1 MKKFILVF
9 SLALAGF
16 FCSIDV
22 QASNYKSEGL
32 LNLTDT
38 VVFDLSTATYS
49 NNGGIYYIDIP
60 VLIYSNDPGINALDF
75 WFHFDLSKM
84 TYVSTVSLEAGLD
97 PFTNYNVNSQ
107 VLSNTTSGTSIS
119 YSAPTYSELLILRFS
134 LTNACTDIVP
144 SDFSAITALV
154 NGNLSSYLFVPPHPI
169 PPFTI
174 QQPQPYCSGSD
185 IVFNYPLT
193 TVNGRNIQ
201 SYAWDF
207 GNGQTSA
214 LQSDTAVY
222 AAEGNY
228 PVVLTLT
235 TVDGCVYPIQNAVPI
250 YPTPVA
256 AFSSNWDEPTNVVSF
271 TNESTITSGSINLY
285 TWDFGGS
292 TSNLQNPNYTFPI
305 PGYYDVTLTAT
316 SDLGCT
322 SSITQLVTA
331 IDIVELDNR
340 SFHIYPNPASD
351 QIFVTSSFHTIA
363 RITDVTGRVVSENY
377 IIQGNQTTDINVSS
391 LAGGYYFL
399 ESVGDETVVRERFLI
414 EN

>member
-1 MKKFILVF
+1 MKNILLKSFIAIAVLF
-9 SLALAGF
+9 AAN
-16 FCSIDV
+16 D
-22 QASNYKSEGL
+22 ASAKQSNEF

-49 NNGGIYYIDIP
+49 NIGGVYYIDIP
-60 VLIYSNDPGINALDF
+60 VLIYSTNPGINALDF
-75 WFHFDLSKM
+75 QFNFNLSKM
-84 TYVSTVSLEAGLD
+84 TYVSTTSVEAGLD

-107 VLSNTTSGTSIS
+107 VLSNTTSGTSIT

-134 LTNACTDIVP
+134 LTNACTEILP
-144 SDFSAITALV
+144 SDFTPIFALV
-154 NGNLSSYLFVPPHPI
+154 NGNISSYLFVAPHPI
-169 PPFTI
+169 PSFTI
-174 QQPQPYCSGSD
+174 LQPQPYCSGND

-193 TVNGRNIQ
+193 TVNGRAIQ

-222 AAEGNY
+222 ATEGDY

-235 TVDGCVYPIQNAVPI
+235 TVDGCTYPIQNSVPI
-250 YPTPVA
+250 FPTPVA

-271 TNESTITSGSINLY
+271 TNESAISSGSINLY

-331 IDIVELDNR
+331 IDIVELDVR
-340 SFHIYPNPASD
+340 KLHIFPIPASD
-351 QIFVTSSFHTIA
+351 LIQVESGFHTTV

-377 IIQGNQTTDINVSS
+377 VIQGNQTTSIPVSA
-391 LAGGYYFL
+391 LANGYYFL
-399 ESVGDETVVRERFLI
+399 ESVGNEAVVRERFLI
-414 EN
+414 ED

>member
-1 MKKFILVF
+1 MKNILLRIFVAIIVLF
-9 SLALAGF
+9 
-16 FCSIDV
+16 V
-22 QASNYKSEGL
+22 SNEVSAKQSNEF

-49 NNGGIYYIDIP
+49 NSGGVYYIDIP

-107 VLSNTTSGTSIS
+107 VLSNTTSGTSIA

-134 LTNACTDIVP
+134 LTNACTDILP

-235 TVDGCVYPIQNAVPI
+235 TVDGCVYPIQNEVPI

-256 AFSSNWDEPTNVVSF
+256 AFSSSWDEPTNVVSF
-271 TNESTITSGSINLY
+271 TNESTITSGSINLLA
-285 TWDFGGS
+285 WDFGSS

-305 PGYYDVTLTAT
+305 PGYYNVTLTAT

-331 IDIVELDNR
+331 IDIVELENR
-340 SFHIYPNPASD
+340 SFRIFPIPASD
-351 QIFVTSSFHTIA
+351 MIQVESSVHA
-363 RITDVTGRVVSENY
+363 VVRITDVTGRIISENY
-377 IIQGNQTTDINVSS
+377 ILQGNQTTNINVSS
-391 LAGGYYFL
+391 LANGYYFL
-399 ESVGDETVVRERFLI
+399 ESVGNDVVMRERFLI

>member
-1 MKKFILVF
+1 MKNILLKSFIAIAVLF
-9 SLALAGF
+9 AAN
-16 FCSIDV
+16 D
-22 QASNYKSEGL
+22 ASAKQSNEF

-49 NNGGIYYIDIP
+49 NIGGVYYIDIP
-60 VLIYSNDPGINALDF
+60 VLIYSTNPGINALDF
-75 WFHFDLSKM
+75 QFNFNLSKM
-84 TYVSTVSLEAGLD
+84 TYVSTTSVEAGLD

-107 VLSNTTSGTSIS
+107 VLSNTTSGTSIT

-134 LTNACTDIVP
+134 LTNACTEILP
-144 SDFSAITALV
+144 SDFTPIFALV
-154 NGNLSSYLFVPPHPI
+154 NGNISSYLFVAPHPI
-169 PPFTI
+169 PSFTI
-174 QQPQPYCSGSD
+174 SQPQPYCSGND

-193 TVNGRNIQ
+193 TVNGRAIQ

-222 AAEGNY
+222 ATEGDY

-235 TVDGCVYPIQNAVPI
+235 TVDGCTYPIQNSVPI
-250 YPTPVA
+250 FPTPVA

-271 TNESTITSGSINLY
+271 TNESAISSGSINLY

-331 IDIVELDNR
+331 IDIVELDVR
-340 SFHIYPNPASD
+340 KLHIFPIPASD
-351 QIFVTSSFHTIA
+351 LIQVESGFHTTV

-377 IIQGNQTTDINVSS
+377 VIQGNQTTSIPVSA
-391 LAGGYYFL
+391 LANGYYFL
-399 ESVGDETVVRERFLI
+399 ESVGNEAVVRERFLI
-414 EN
+414 ED

>member
-1 MKKFILVF
+1 MKNILLRIFVAIIVLF
-9 SLALAGF
+9 VSKEVSAK
-16 FCSIDV
+16 
-22 QASNYKSEGL
+22 QSNEF

-49 NNGGIYYIDIP
+49 NSGGVYYIDIP

-84 TYVSTVSLEAGLD
+84 TYVSTTSLEAGLD

-107 VLSNTTSGTSIS
+107 VLSNTTSGTSIA
-119 YSAPTYSELLILRFS
+119 YSAPTYSQLLILRFS
-134 LTNACTDIVP
+134 LTNACTDILP

-174 QQPQPYCSGSD
+174 QQPQPYCSGND

-222 AAEGNY
+222 ATEGNY

-235 TVDGCVYPIQNAVPI
+235 TVDGCVYPIQNEVPI

-256 AFSSNWDEPTNVVSF
+256 AFSSSWDEPTNVVSF
-271 TNESTITSGSINLY
+271 TNESTITSGTINLLA
-285 TWDFGGS
+285 WDFGSS

-305 PGYYDVTLTAT
+305 PGYYNVTLTAT

-331 IDIVELDNR
+331 IDIVELENR
-340 SFHIYPNPASD
+340 SFRIFPIPASD
-351 QIFVTSSFHTIA
+351 MIQVESSVHA
-363 RITDVTGRVVSENY
+363 AVRITDVTGRVISENY
-377 IIQGNQTTDINVSS
+377 ILQGNQTTNINVSS
-391 LAGGYYFL
+391 LTNGYYFL
-399 ESVGDETVVRERFLI
+399 ESVGNNAVMRERFLI